1 MRNDSF
7 AEERV
12 VLARKSFT
20 TRRVDF
26 TEVKGL
32 LRSAR
37 PAAGDLVLARVELI
51 GQHTRLE
58 EHFGRR
64 VKLYPGDEI
73 IVAYGARYA
82 PDQFEAEV
90 PSDLSSCELVAG
102 GGVAARVLSR
112 HSRMGKATRI
122 SPIGLLV
129 DAQAR
134 TINLR
139 RYALPEARLVP
150 ALSPQVIAVLGS
162 SMNAG
167 KTTTAAGLIHG
178 LARAGLRVAGIKV
191 TGTGSGGDLWSMADA
206 GAAWTFDFT
215 DMGHATTAG
224 LPEAEVER
232 IAASLVSH
240 TASLG
245 ADIIILEVA
254 DGLFQRET
262 AALVGSHAFN
272 SMVNGVLFAAGDAM
286 GAIGGIEWLRQR
298 ELPVSALS
306 GQLTAS
312 PLAMREAAAHSDVP
326 VMTLAELLDPHSA
339 TRLCFGH
346 SLQKMAQVA

>member
-1 MRNDSF
+1 MQNASF
-7 AEERV
+7 TEDRIAR
-12 VLARKSFT
+12 ARKSFT

-26 TEVKGL
+26 TDVKGL
-32 LRSAR
+32 LRSAK
-37 PAAGDLVLARVELI
+37 PAAGDLVLARVEVI
-51 GQHTRLE
+51 GQHARLE
-58 EHFGRR
+58 EHLGRR
-64 VKLYPGDEI
+64 AKLYPGDEI

-90 PSDLSSCELVAG
+90 PADLSPCDLVAG

-112 HSRMGKATRI
+112 HSRMSKATRI
-122 SPIGLLV
+122 SPVGLLL
-129 DAQAR
+129 DAQGQ

-139 RYALPEARLVP
+139 HYALPETTTVP
-150 ALSPQVIAVLGS
+150 DISPRVMAVVGS

-167 KTTTAAGLIHG
+167 KTTTAAGLVHG

-206 GAAWTFDFT
+206 GAEWTLDFT

-232 IAASLVSH
+232 IATGLVRH

-262 AALVGSHAFN
+262 GALVGSHGFHR
-272 SMVNGVLFAAGDAM
+272 MVDGVVFAAGDAL

-298 ELPVSALS
+298 GLPVIALS
-306 GQLTAS
+306 GLLTAS
-312 PLAMREAAAHSDVP
+312 PLAMREAAAHSEVP
-326 VMTLAELLDPHSA
+326 VMTLTELLDPHSA

-346 SLQKMAQVA
+346 SPQHMAQVA

>member
-1 MRNDSF
+1 MKNTSLM
-7 AEERV
+7 EERV
-12 VLARKSFT
+12 ALARKSFT

-26 TEVKGL
+26 NEVKGL
-32 LRSAR
+32 LKSAK
-37 PAAGDLVLARVELI
+37 PASGDLVLARVEAI

-58 EHFGRR
+58 EHLGRR
-64 VKLYPGDEI
+64 AKLYPGDEI
-73 IVAYGARYA
+73 VVAYGARYA

-90 PSDLSSCELVAG
+90 PADLSPCDLVAG

-129 DAQAR
+129 DSQAR
-134 TINLR
+134 IINLR
-139 RYALPEARLVP
+139 RYSLPEPMAVP
-150 ALSPQVIAVLGS
+150 ALSPQVIAVVGS

-232 IAASLVSH
+232 IAAGLVSH
-240 TASLG
+240 SASLG

-262 AALVGSHAFN
+262 AALVGSKTFH
-272 SMVNGVLFAAGDAM
+272 SMVDGVLFAASDAL

-298 ELPVSALS
+298 GLPVIALS
-306 GQLTAS
+306 GLLTAS
-312 PLAMREAAAHSDVP
+312 PLAMRESAAHTDVP
-326 VMTLAELLDPHSA
+326 VMTLAELLESHSA
-339 TRLCFGH
+339 TRLCFSH
-346 SLQKMAQVA
+346 SMQQMAQVA